1 MQENPEP
8 GIPLW
13 FPPRVENPL
22 QGLLEDLLRGD
33 ESKNYRP
40 LVGSG
45 T

>member
-22 QGLLEDLLRGD
+22 QGLLEDLLGGM
-33 ESKNYRP
+33 SLKTI
-40 LVGSG
+40 GHS
-45 T
+45 